1 MSKKEKDKIE
11 VNVVNL
17 VEVTEVPELDD
28 TEIDDEHRS
37 IIESTK
43 VDNTPRDIAEVAD
56 DVYKG
61 VDILDTIN
69 QSTSDNMK
77 AFLLV
82 YAKSQL
88 NRVVKLTNKLSEL
101 EDKLIDE
108 SLNSDNIS
116 LKDLTNITR
125 IIQKSLSSALG
136 FIQQVT
142 TDETYLSVVINNSE
156 IINNTLNADI
166 NNSPLINSQ
175 KSRDNIRLAVNEIL
189 AKVNT
194 MSSNIAEV
202 KDAEIIDEV
211 KVK

>member
-1 MSKKEKDKIE
+1 MSKKKKDKIE
-11 VNVVNL
+11 VNVVDL

-194 MSSNIAEV
+194 MSSNTVEV